1 MHAEGGVRARAK
13 RLRRMMT
20 LPEVKLWFQ
29 LRANRLE
36 GLHFRRQH
44 PEGPYILDFYCDRAR
59 LCVEVDGYIHGT
71 ADHPQRDARRDAWLA
86 GRGVRTLRLPASTVL
101 SDMAAA
107 LRTIVAAATDQL
119 R

>member
-20 LPEVKLWFQ
+20 LPQVKLWFQ

-44 PEGPYILDFYCDRAR
+44 PEGRYILDFYCDRAR
-59 LCVEVDGYIHGT
+59 LCVEVDGYILGPPTIRSATRGGT
-71 ADHPQRDARRDAWLA
+71 PGWRGGGF
-86 GRGVRTLRLPASTVL
+86 GRCGCPRPRC
-101 SDMAAA
+101 
-107 LRTIVAAATDQL
+107 
-119 R
+119 